1 MFFGMSNRQNQH
13 YGQIIIALVTWA
25 ALLLQFYLQIV
36 NRTTAFSEAVIRYF
50 SYFTILTNLLVAVSY
65 TSLLLKDRKSERFFK
80 QPSVLTAVTVYILI
94 VGFVYNLV
102 LRSQWNPQGLQLL
115 ADNLLHT
122 VTPLFALLYW
132 IIYVPAKD
140 ISWKQTPAWMLY
152 PLFYLV
158 YVIIRGS
165 FSNFY
170 PYFFIDVSKLGYAN
184 AFTNALYV
192 TAAFFIV
199 ALALIWIGS
208 KKKY

>member
-1 MFFGMSNRQNQH
+1 MPINQK
-13 YGQIIIALVTWA
+13 QRIAQLIIAFVTWA
-25 ALLLQFYLQIV
+25 AVLLQFYLQIA
-36 NRTTAFSEAVIRYF
+36 NRTTGVTEAVIRYF
-50 SYFTILTNLLVAVSY
+50 SYFTILTNLLVAVCF
-65 TSLLLKDRKSERFFK
+65 TGLLFKESKAERFFK
-80 QPSVLTAVTVYILI
+80 QPSVITAVTVYILI
-94 VGFVYNLV
+94 VGLVYNLV

-192 TAAFFIV
+192 TSAFFIV
-199 ALALIWIGS
+199 ALVLIWIGS
-208 KKKY
+208 KKKN